1 MNTSRSF
8 ILVGALL
15 LSAGI
20 GLAAALD
27 RWYMSWPGN
36 RAAEL
41 SPLQTAIGDGQKI
54 FAGHFYRKADVYFHS
69 GMYPS
74 IFDGPQANQAE
85 RIGQDAGL
93 VGSTG
98 AADGHELLA
107 APRDIIER
115 FSRHFFPSQHTHLD
129 AVTAG
134 EHHTHDGDH
143 DHHGHGHDHSHT
155 HDHGHSHDHD
165 HDHGHSHSHDEHGAG
180 AAGEVREVLP
190 WLKIAQELDPENPL
204 TYTVTAYWL
213 RVRMNKPRE
222 AELLLR
228 EGLRHLPNHPVLLFE
243 MGRLHYQPLADE
255 TARTQQDLDRAR
267 NIWRHAVRAWQQ
279 QQLGQPEPDL
289 FILEQLLTHLG
300 KLEEDAGNLARS
312 LEFWEQARTLAP
324 QREGI
329 PQRIAELREKLSAS
343 QRTP

>member
-1 MNTSRSF
+1 MKTDRAF
-8 ILVGALL
+8 CLLGLL
-15 LSAGI
+15 LVVACI
-20 GLAAALD
+20 GGAAALD
-27 RWYMSWPGN
+27 RWFMGWAGN

-74 IFDGPQANQAE
+74 IFDNPQAGQAE

-98 AADGHELLA
+98 AADEHEHLD

-129 AVTAG
+129 EVGA
-134 EHHTHDGDH
+134 GDH
-143 DHHGHGHDHSHT
+143 HSHDNDHHHHGHGHDHSHAHDHG
-155 HDHGHSHDHD
+155 HDHGHSHGHD
-165 HDHGHSHSHDEHGAG
+165 SHGEQGAG
-180 AAGEVREVLP
+180 SAGEVREVLP

-213 RVRMNKPRE
+213 RVRMNKPHE

-228 EGLRHLPNHPVLLFE
+228 EGLRHLPNHPALLFE
-243 MGRLHYQPLADE
+243 MGRLHYQPLATE
-255 TARTQQDLDRAR
+255 SARAQQDLDRAR
-267 NIWRHAVRAWQQ
+267 NIWRHAVSAWHKQE
-279 QQLGQPEPDL
+279 PSKSEPDV

-312 LEFWEQARTLAP
+312 LEFWEQARTIAP
-324 QREGI
+324 EREGI
-329 PQRIAELREKLSAS
+329 PQRITELRQKLAA
-343 QRTP
+343 RPPAP